1 MNPDNQKTLAGLITG
16 FFVMVG
22 GWLGLRSK
30 KAEVKKAEVEAEVE
44 TNKSDNDRAVH
55 EKEIE
60 AKQKSFDIEIQRD
73 DKVRQLQRIE
83 NLEHSIDVAHKVV
96 SDLQDKIMLLFEEKS
111 NLRTKLIE
119 ATSNNLCS
127 QCKQNKYPST

>member
-1 MNPDNQKTLAGLITG
+1 MNPENEKTIAGLIAG

-30 KAEVKKAEVEAEVE
+30 KAEIKKAEVEAEVE

-83 NLEHSIDVAHKVV
+83 NLEHSIDVAQPFPF
-96 SDLQDKIMLLFEEKS
+96 LQMLWPIGS
-111 NLRTKLIE
+111 GI
-119 ATSNNLCS
+119 
-127 QCKQNKYPST
+127 P